1 MKQVIFVRPDSRED
15 AKVWWCESGSQQ
27 VMALNGHQALSE
39 LAAHP
44 LASRVCLLLPAS
56 EMIFRHFT
64 LAKKTLS
71 AQNVPFSWMAEET
84 LIGDVDTLHWTVLG
98 KAGREVDAVAID
110 APRMHQWLARF
121 HDAGLKVVQVLPDAW
136 LLPGEA
142 NSNTLVPLQEQV
154 WLRFGEA
161 RACAV
166 EPVMLPLLLAKTP
179 GEITCYG
186 EAPDGVAC
194 NETLPWQHPL
204 VLIQARWKNCRVNLL
219 HGEFDLRVADSGA
232 AEKMRIATGMMT
244 LLCIGLLTG
253 PRAATAWMLVQKE
266 NQLQQ
271 EIVQLYQ
278 HHFPSLRQQS
288 NIKYHFG
295 QNIKKQK
302 KGIFQQLDALEQIK
316 RRVPGMEIER
326 VEYDNAQ
333 NNMTLSVKAQN
344 PQQLQEFVQ
353 QASANFAFALQPVST
368 AAPYT
373 ALVTGKYK

>member
-1 MKQVIFVRPDSRED
+1 MKQVIFVRPDSDED

-27 VMALNGHQALSE
+27 VMALNGHQALRE
-39 LAAHP
+39 LATHP

-64 LAKKTLS
+64 LAKKRLS
-71 AQNVPFSWMAEET
+71 AHNIPFSWMAEET

-110 APRMHQWLARF
+110 APRMHQWLARC
-121 HDAGLKVVQVLPDAW
+121 HDAGLKVVQVLPDSW

-142 NSNTLVPLQEQV
+142 NSNTLVPLEEQV
-154 WLRFGEA
+154 WLRVA
-161 RACAV
+161 QASACAV
-166 EPVMLPLLLAKTP
+166 EPAMLPLLLGKSP
-179 GEITCYG
+179 GEILCYG
-186 EAPDGVAC
+186 EAPAGVTC
-194 NETLPWQHPL
+194 SETLPWQHPL
-204 VLIQARWKNCRVNLL
+204 VLIQPRWKHCRVNLL
-219 HGEFDLRVADSGA
+219 HGEFDLREAASGA
-232 AEKMRIATGMMT
+232 AKKRRMATVVMA
-244 LLCIGLLTG
+244 LLCVGLLIG
-253 PRAATAWMLVQKE
+253 PRAATAWMLVQEE

-316 RRVPGMEIER
+316 RRVPGMEIEGI
-326 VEYDNAQ
+326 EYDSAQ
-333 NNMTLSVKAQN
+333 NNLTLSVQAQN

-353 QASANFAFALQPVST
+353 QASEKFAFALEPVST

>member
-39 LAAHP
+39 LASHP

-71 AQNVPFSWMAEET
+71 TQNTPFSWMAEET

-110 APRMHQWLARF
+110 APRLHQWLARF
-121 HDAGLKVVQVLPDAW
+121 EDAGLKVVQVLPDAW

-142 NSNTLVPLQEQV
+142 ESSTLVPLEEQV
-154 WLRFGEA
+154 WLRFAGGG
-161 RACAV
+161 ACQVDAA
-166 EPVMLPLLLAKTP
+166 MLPLLLAKTA
-179 GEITCYG
+179 GEIRCYG
-186 EAPDGVAC
+186 DAPDGVAC
-194 NETLPWQHPL
+194 SEILPGQHPL
-204 VLIQARWKNCRVNLL
+204 ALIQARWKTCRVNLL
-219 HGEFDLRVADSGA
+219 HGEFDPRVADSGA
-232 AEKMRIATGMMT
+232 AKKLRIATALMA
-244 LLCIGLLTG
+244 LLCVGLLTG

-278 HHFPSLRQQS
+278 HHFPSVRQQS

-295 QNIKKQK
+295 QNLKKQK

-316 RRVPGMEIER
+316 RRVPGMEIDSI
-326 VEYDNAQ
+326 EYDNTQ
-333 NNMTLSVKAQN
+333 NNLTLSVKAQN

-353 QASANFAFALQPVST
+353 QASASFAFSLLPGST
-368 AAPYT
+368 TPPYT
-373 ALVTGKYK
+373 AMVTGKYK

>member
-15 AKVWWCESGSQQ
+15 AKVWWCEAGSQQ

-71 AQNVPFSWMAEET
+71 AQNTPFSWMAEET
-84 LIGDVDTLHWTVLG
+84 LIGDVDTLHWTVLS

-110 APRMHQWLARF
+110 APRLHQWLARF
-121 HDAGLKVVQVLPDAW
+121 HEAGLKVVQVLPDAW

-142 NSNTLVPLQEQV
+142 GRSTLVPLEEQV
-154 WLRFGEA
+154 WLRFDQTG
-161 RACAV
+161 ACAV
-166 EPVMLPLLLAKTP
+166 EPDMLPLLLAKTA

-186 EAPDGVAC
+186 EAPAGVAC
-194 NETLPWQHPL
+194 SETLPWQHPL
-204 VLIQARWKNCRVNLL
+204 VLCQARWKNCRVNLL
-219 HGEFDLRVADSGA
+219 HGEFDQRVADSGA
-232 AEKMRIATGMMT
+232 AKKLRVATALMA
-244 LLCIGLLTG
+244 LLCLGLLTG

-278 HHFPSLRQQS
+278 HHFPSLRQQT

-302 KGIFQQLDALEQIK
+302 KGVFQQLDVLEQIK
-316 RRVPGMEIER
+316 RRVPGMEIDR
-326 VEYDNAQ
+326 IEYDNTQ

-353 QASANFAFALQPVST
+353 QASASFAFSLQPIST
-368 AAPYT
+368 SAPYT
-373 ALVTGKYK
+373 AMVTGKYK

>member
-39 LAAHP
+39 LATHP

-71 AQNVPFSWMAEET
+71 AQNSPFSWMAEET

-110 APRMHQWLARF
+110 APRLHQWLARF

-142 NSNTLVPLQEQV
+142 NSSTLVPLEEQV
-154 WLRFGEA
+154 WLRFGEGG
-161 RACAV
+161 ACQV
-166 EPVMLPLLLAKTP
+166 EAAMLPLLLAKTA
-179 GEITCYG
+179 GEIVCYG

-194 NETLPWQHPL
+194 SETLPLQHPL
-204 VLIQARWKNCRVNLL
+204 ALIQPRWEKCRVNLL
-219 HGEFDLRVADSGA
+219 HGEFDLQVADSGA
-232 AEKMRIATGMMT
+232 AKKIRLATALMA
-244 LLCIGLLTG
+244 LLCVGLLTG
-253 PRAATAWMLVQKE
+253 PRAATAWMLVQEE

-302 KGIFQQLDALEQIK
+302 KGFFQQLDALEQIK
-316 RRVPGMEIER
+316 RRVPGMEIEGI
-326 VEYDNAQ
+326 EYDNAQ

-353 QASANFAFALQPVST
+353 QASANFAFALQPIST
-368 AAPYT
+368 VAPYT
-373 ALVTGKYK
+373 AMVTGKYK

>member
-15 AKVWWCESGSQQ
+15 AKVWWCEAGSEQ
-27 VMALNGHQALSE
+27 VQALNGHQALGE
-39 LAAHP
+39 LATHP
-44 LASRVCLLLPAS
+44 LASHVCLLLPAS

-71 AQNVPFSWMAEET
+71 AQNPPFSWMAEET

-110 APRMHQWLARF
+110 APRLHQWLARF

-136 LLPGEA
+136 LLPGA
-142 NSNTLVPLQEQV
+142 SDSNTLVSLEEQV
-154 WLRFGEA
+154 WVRFGQAGASE
-161 RACAV
+161 V
-166 EPVMLPLLLAKTP
+166 EPAMLPLLLAKTA
-179 GEITCYG
+179 GELTCYG
-186 EAPDGVAC
+186 DVPAGIAC
-194 NETLPWQHPL
+194 SETLPWQHPL
-204 VLIQARWKNCRVNLL
+204 ALIQARWKNCRVNLL
-219 HGEFDLRVADSGA
+219 HSEFDRRAADSGA
-232 AEKMRIATGMMT
+232 ANKMKVATALMA
-244 LLCIGLLTG
+244 LLCVGLLTG

-266 NQLQQ
+266 NHLQQ
-271 EIVQLYQ
+271 EIVQIYQ
-278 HHFPSLRQQS
+278 HHFPSLRQQT

-302 KGIFQQLDALEQIK
+302 IGFFQQLDALEHIK

-333 NNMTLSVKAQN
+333 NTLTLSAKAQN